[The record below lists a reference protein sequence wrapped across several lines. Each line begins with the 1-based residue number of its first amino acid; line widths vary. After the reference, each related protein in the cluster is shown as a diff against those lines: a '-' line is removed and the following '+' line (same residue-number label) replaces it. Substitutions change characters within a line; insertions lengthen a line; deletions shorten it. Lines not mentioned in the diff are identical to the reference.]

1 VRRKS
6 PGDLNVELALIADEV
21 TALGWR
27 LIGARVLLP
36 GVDSVSSCWQ
46 EARRSADLL
55 LITAEYA
62 AAIPSGELDAA
73 LLAEKPLVLVIADL
87 RRRHEPPDLELEVR
101 RALGVSA

>member
-1 VRRKS
+1 M
-6 PGDLNVELALIADEV
+6 ELALIADEV

-36 GVDSVSSCWQ
+36 GVELLRDCWQ
-46 EARRSADLL
+46 DALGSADLL

-62 AAIPSGELDAA
+62 AAIPQAELDAA

-87 RRRHEPPDLELEVR
+87 RRQHEPPDVELEVR
-101 RALGVSA
+101 HALGVSA